1 MNTERGFE
9 FSLGGSRVADELG
22 VVVGVGVVVVLVVV
36 GTGSDGLKK
45 IKQLKLGIQQ
55 LNLN

>member
-36 GTGSDGLKK
+36 GTCSDGLKK
-45 IKQLKLGIQQ
+45 IK
-55 LNLN
+55 